1 MKKNQFEVSRH
12 EKMPVLGAKLS
23 SRGAGAVHGQVGGG
37 SSTVRSSGGRV
48 SAMVAKESF
57 ELADERKFH
66 ALRKRLTDE
75 GYTQALGFESVP
87 LVHRLFDDM
96 CALRDTHATLAHN
109 LSEKSANEAKLQRQ
123 IHPVQK
129 ELSRMVRENNQL
141 HLELIQRGEEL
152 DTRQR
157 QESLDTKKLQTKIAD
172 QAFIITQQA
181 QHIRDLEKQLDEQRQ
196 RIEELLDP
204 NFTYTSGPA
213 GETLPKGQEIM
224 VSACPRPHDVQLD
237 DEPGVGQVAHDL
249 ESATAKHI
257 AVLEEDLKEANRKQE
272 LMELE
277 RHSLKEAINNRENEI
292 LRMGRLLVNNVNSD
306 REDLEVINSTNEDS
320 IRRLNSQLDF
330 VSGQLA
336 DAEQQKVYMQQLQE
350 EVSVLHRNEAKL
362 KEMLAAAQSELQELR
377 SVLAQ
382 QCDDSIET
390 SATVKKGG
398 ISSGDLIELL
408 DRLSS
413 AMHLLDQLQLNS
425 KQQQWTAIFKG
436 LDKNG
441 DSRISKSEWK
451 QALKRKFAPVSDE
464 DAGLIFDIFDGDG
477 SGELDIR
484 EFHVKTGE
492 THHEPTRRALV
503 RELAKRA
510 HVTIGDSGQGEGAAS
525 EERQVGRRDDR
536 YAAAEQQGLS
546 LQIDT
551 IEAALRQRDA
561 ECAQLRE
568 QVVLGQQKLGEALAK
583 GEQVG
588 GELAEMKRLRDDLYA
603 VVWDFEN
610 QMAEVQVKIKELVA
624 AREGKALECA
634 AALERVK
641 VLEHELAAG
650 ARWSG
655 AAHARARG
663 AQEAAAG
670 SSQHAAHD
678 VAQLLGELK
687 SYRARVQDLE
697 AQVERADNELAN
709 WAAKDE
715 EAGARGSQG
724 AQSSPSSGARSLQLA
739 LAAAQQELRETQAEL
754 RFAEPALYA
763 SPIPSF
769 VHIKEPEIS
778 PMQEPN
784 LN

>member
-1 MKKNQFEVSRH
+1 
-12 EKMPVLGAKLS
+12 MPVLGAKLS
-23 SRGAGAVHGQVGGG
+23 SRGAGTAPGQGKSGGE
-37 SSTVRSSGGRV
+37 SSGIRGSGGRV
-48 SAMVAKESF
+48 STMVAKESF

-96 CALRDTHATLAHN
+96 CALRDTHATLAHS

-152 DTRQR
+152 DSRQR
-157 QESLDTKKLQTKIAD
+157 QETLDTKKLQTKIAD

-237 DEPGVGQVAHDL
+237 DEDGDGVEQVAHDL

-272 LMELE
+272 LMELQAY
-277 RHSLKEAINNRENEI
+277 SLKEAIKNRENEI

-336 DAEQQKVYMQQLQE
+336 DAEQQKIHMQQLQE
-350 EVSVLHRNEAKL
+350 EVELLRRNEAKL
-362 KEMLAAAQSELQELR
+362 REMLADAQSELQELR

-382 QCDDSIET
+382 QCNDSIET

-408 DRLSS
+408 DKMSS

-425 KQQQWTAIFKG
+425 KQQQWNAIFKG

-441 DSRISKSEWK
+441 DNRISKGEWK
-451 QALKRKFAPVSDE
+451 QALKKKFKPVSDE
-464 DAGLIFDIFDGDG
+464 DAALLFDIFDSDG

-510 HVTIGDSGQGEGAAS
+510 QVPVGDSGQGEGAAG
-525 EERQVGRRDDR
+525 EEQRATRRDDR
-536 YAAAEQQGLS
+536 DGAAQQEDLS
-546 LQIDT
+546 VQIDAL
-551 IEAALRQRDA
+551 EAALRQRDA
-561 ECAQLRE
+561 ECARLRE

-583 GEQVG
+583 SEQVG
-588 GELAEMKRLRDDLYA
+588 GELAEMKRLRDNLYA

-610 QMAEVQVKIKELVA
+610 QMAEVQVKIKELVT
-624 AREGKALECA
+624 AREEKSRECAEALEQ
-634 AALERVK
+634 VK
-641 VLEHELAAG
+641 ALEHELAAG
-650 ARWSG
+650 ARASVR
-655 AAHARARG
+655 AHARG
-663 AQEAAAG
+663 TLEPAAA
-670 SSQHAAHD
+670 STHAAH
-678 VAQLLGELK
+678 VAQLLEELK

-697 AQVERADNELAN
+697 SQVDP
-709 WAAKDE
+709 K
-715 EAGARGSQG
+715 
-724 AQSSPSSGARSLQLA
+724 PSTLNPR
-739 LAAAQQELRETQAEL
+739 
-754 RFAEPALYA
+754 
-763 SPIPSF
+763 PST
-769 VHIKEPEIS
+769 
-778 PMQEPN
+778 
-784 LN
+784 LNPQP